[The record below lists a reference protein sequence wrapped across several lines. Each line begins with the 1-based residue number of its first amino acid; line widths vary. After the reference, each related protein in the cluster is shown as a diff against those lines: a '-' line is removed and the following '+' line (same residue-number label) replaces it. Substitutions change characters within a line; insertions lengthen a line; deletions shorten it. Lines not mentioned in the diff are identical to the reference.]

1 MDSESREYPGG
12 KKRIIIEAAAKVF
25 SKKGF
30 HKAKIEEI
38 AKEAG
43 IGKGTIY
50 EYFTSKEELF
60 KEMLSSIS
68 REYIRVLDFSSHPSA
83 VEQIKEILKQHFNF
97 MGMNKDLARLIIA
110 NQNAL
115 NGEIRQWFLEQT
127 LEKIYVI
134 EGVLEKGRAAGEFKE
149 DLNVYIAARIIFGSV
164 MALSGAIVHENLS
177 YEGEAL
183 VQDLM
188 DLLLNGFNKNNG
200 SVQCG

>member
-1 MDSESREYPGG
+1 MDSENPGG
-12 KKRIIIEAAAKVF
+12 KKRTIIDAAAKVF

-50 EYFTSKEELF
+50 EYFASKEELF

-68 REYIRVLDFSSHPSA
+68 REYIRVFDSRSHASA
-83 VEQIKEILKQHFNF
+83 VGQIREIIKQHFNF
-97 MGMNKDLARLIIA
+97 MRMNKDLARIIIA

-127 LEKIYVI
+127 FEKISAI
-134 EGVLEKGRAAGEFKE
+134 EGVLEKGRAAGEFRE
-149 DLNVYIAARIIFGSV
+149 DLNVCIAARIIFGSV

-177 YEGEAL
+177 YEGDAL
-183 VQDLM
+183 AYDLM
-188 DLLLNGFNKNNG
+188 DLLLNGLNKNNG
-200 SVQCG
+200 SV